1 MKPDDALTAMR
12 EIMAGPRAYE
22 ARRLERI
29 REAMRPECLLPTV
42 ELPDN
47 PLPVMNNMARKSRT
61 NMLPLVLDTFSQ
73 VIKADGHS
81 NEKQWGYWQNNQ
93 LDARQTG
100 VHRSA
105 MQNGAAYGTILPG
118 DRGPAVEG
126 ISARHMT
133 AVYQNPSRDEW
144 PMLALHV
151 DGSLIKLYD
160 EESVYYF
167 GVENIPR
174 SGLNPSPATMYAATF
189 TYIES
194 RKHGLGVCPVVRF
207 RDRMLLEGE
216 EQFGIIE
223 PLITIQERVDETVF
237 GLMIAQY
244 YAAFKQRYVIGWV
257 PEDETE
263 KLKASASNLWTFEDE
278 GVNVGQLDETD
289 LTRYL
294 ESKDSALHD
303 MAAIAQIPVQSL
315 GSDGISNISADTLAG
330 LEAGKERKSD
340 EIRTSFGESWEQVLR
355 TCSLID
361 GDTESANDFST
372 QIRWKNTT
380 ARALGATVD
389 ALVKM
394 VTSLG
399 VNDKVARQF
408 IPDWTDQLEV
418 ENATHGAGATTPD
431 PLAALLANM
440 DRQQRPNVT
449 QQAAPN
455 ASGNG

>member
-1 MKPDDALTAMR
+1 MR
-12 EIMAGPRAYE
+12 QIMSGPRADE
-22 ARRLERI
+22 ARRLDRI
-29 REAMRPECLLPTV
+29 AEAMRPECVIPTV
-42 ELPDN
+42 ELPKD
-47 PLPVMNNMARKSRT
+47 PLPVMQNMARKSRT

-81 NEKQWGYWQNNQ
+81 NDRQWGYWQANQ
-93 LDARQTG
+93 CDARQTG

-105 MQNGAAYGTILPG
+105 MQNGAAYATVLPG
-118 DRGPAVEG
+118 EPAPVIEG

-133 AVYQNPSRDEW
+133 AVYQNPTRDEW

-151 DGSLIKLYD
+151 DGSMVKLYD
-160 EESVYYF
+160 EEKVYYI
-167 GVENIPR
+167 GVENQPR
-174 SGLNPSPATMYAATF
+174 SGLSPHPSTMYASQF
-189 TYIES
+189 TYLES
-194 RKHGLGVCPVVRF
+194 RTHGLSVCPVVRF

-216 EQFGIIE
+216 EQYGIIE
-223 PLITIQERVDETVF
+223 PLVTIQERVDETVF
-237 GLMIAQY
+237 GLMVAQF

-257 PEDETE
+257 PQDETE
-263 KLKASASNLWTFEDE
+263 QLAASASNLWTFEDAD
-278 GVNVGQLDETD
+278 VKVGQLDETD

-294 ESKDSALHD
+294 TSKDSALHD

-330 LEAGKERKSD
+330 MEAGKERKSD

-361 GDTESANDFST
+361 GDDASANDFSS
-372 QIRWKNTT
+372 QLRWKNTT

-399 VNDKVARQF
+399 VSDKVARQF
-408 IPDWTDQLEV
+408 VPDWTDQLEAA
-418 ENATHGAGATTPD
+418 NAAAAGASGATSAD
-431 PLAALLANM
+431 PLQAFLASM
-440 DRQQRPNVT
+440 DRQEKPGAQGANPV
-449 QQAAPN
+449 
-455 ASGNG
+455 

>member
-1 MKPDDALTAMR
+1 
-12 EIMAGPRAYE
+12 MAGPRADE

-29 REAMRPECLLPTV
+29 RDAMRPECVMPTV
-42 ELPDN
+42 ELPKE
-47 PLPVMNNMARKSRT
+47 PLPIMLNMARKART

-81 NEKQWGYWQNNQ
+81 NETQWAYWQANQ
-93 LDARQTG
+93 CDARQTG
-100 VHRSA
+100 IHRSA
-105 MQNGAAYGTILPG
+105 MQNGAAYATVLPG
-118 DRGPAVEG
+118 EPSPVIEG
-126 ISARHMT
+126 VSARHMT

-160 EESVYYF
+160 EQKVYYI
-167 GVENIPR
+167 GVENVPR
-174 SGLNPSPATMYAATF
+174 SGLAPNPATMYAANF

-194 RKHGLGVCPVVRF
+194 RDHGLSVCPVVRF

-223 PLITIQERVDETVF
+223 PLITIQDRVDETVF
-237 GLMIAQY
+237 GLMIAQF

-257 PEDETE
+257 PQDETE
-263 KLKASASNLWTFEDE
+263 ALQASASNMWTFEDSD
-278 GVNVGQLDETD
+278 VQVGQLAETD

-330 LEAGKERKSD
+330 MEAGKERKSD

-361 GDTESANDFST
+361 GDTASANDFSS

-399 VNDKVARQF
+399 VSDKVARQF
-408 IPDWTDQLEV
+408 IPDWTDQLE
-418 ENATHGAGATTPD
+418 ESNAAGGSSGATAAD
-431 PLAALLANM
+431 PLAAFLSTM
-440 DRQQRPNVT
+440 DRQDRPGLTPGANV
-449 QQAAPN
+449 N
-455 ASGNG
+455 ANG